1 MRFSVPKD
9 EIFGVVFDVI
19 LDHFLESF
27 LASFLESFLDHFC
40 KKKYTFFGYDLVFLT
55 IPYPCRSYSPRNVL
69 SALPPSAPTRFL
81 RLASG
86 SSS

>member
-9 EIFGVVFDVI
+9 EIFLIIFGVSFGVVFDVI

-40 KKKYTFFGYDLVFLT
+40 KKKYTFFAYDLVYLNIFLFL
-55 IPYPCRSYSPRNVL
+55 YV
-69 SALPPSAPTRFL
+69 FL
-81 RLASG
+81 RL
-86 SSS
+86 

>member
-27 LASFLESFLDHFC
+27 LASFLDHFC
-40 KKKYTFFGYDLVFLT
+40 KKKYTFFAYDLVYLN
-55 IPYPCRSYSPRNVL
+55 I
-69 SALPPSAPTRFL
+69 A
-81 RLASG
+81 
-86 SSS
+86 

>member
-40 KKKYTFFGYDLVFLT
+40 KKKYTFFAYDLVYLKVINDF
-55 IPYPCRSYSPRNVL
+55 Y
-69 SALPPSAPTRFL
+69 
-81 RLASG
+81 
-86 SSS
+86 